1 MECSI
6 AHLLIEHSVTLAL
19 LSPHPL
25 GSPGQKTKPLW
36 NLGFEEGLMGVK
48 HSAECGWECEKN
60 MADALAQVRSRG
72 RRES

>member
-48 HSAECGWECEKN
+48 HSPNVVGE
-60 MADALAQVRSRG
+60 
-72 RRES
+72 REEYGC